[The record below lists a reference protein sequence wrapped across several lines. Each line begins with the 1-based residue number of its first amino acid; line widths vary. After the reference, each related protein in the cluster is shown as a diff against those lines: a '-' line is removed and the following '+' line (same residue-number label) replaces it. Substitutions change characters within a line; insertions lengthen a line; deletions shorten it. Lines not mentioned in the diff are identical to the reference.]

1 MSKKT
6 KSASP
11 GTSSELSGLE
21 LARHCVWASQE
32 KKALDPIILDLRKIS
47 TITDYLVICSAQS
60 EPQIKAIANGVEQA
74 LKEGF
79 ERHPLA
85 VDGFPTS
92 QWIVIDYGDVMFHIF
107 HEQKR
112 TVYALEDL
120 WSDAPQVSTLQPK

>member
-1 MSKKT
+1 MSKK
-6 KSASP
+6 KPSASAKTP
-11 GTSSELSGLE
+11 PELSGLE
-21 LARHCVWASQE
+21 LARQCVWAAQE

-79 ERHPLA
+79 GRHPLA

-112 TVYALEDL
+112 AVYALEDL
-120 WSDAPQVSTLQPK
+120 WSDAPQVSTLQPR

>member
-6 KSASP
+6 ISAP
-11 GTSSELSGLE
+11 AKIEPDLDGLNV
-21 LARHCVWASQE
+21 ARQCVWAAQE
-32 KKALDPIILDLRKIS
+32 KKALDPIILDLRSIS

-74 LKEGF
+74 LKEGL

-112 TVYALEDL
+112 GVYALEDL
-120 WSDAPQVSTLQPK
+120 WSDAPQVSTLEPT

>member
-1 MSKKT
+1 MPPKPKT
-6 KSASP
+6 EKDES
-11 GTSSELSGLE
+11 LD
-21 LARHCVWASQE
+21 LARQCVWAAQE
-32 KKALDPIILDLRKIS
+32 KKALDPIILDLRNIS

-60 EPQIKAIANGVEQA
+60 EPQIKAIANGVEQV

-79 ERHPLA
+79 ERQPLA

-112 TVYALEDL
+112 PVYALEDL
-120 WSDAPQVSTLQPK
+120 WSDAPQVSTLQPT

>member
-1 MSKKT
+1 MSKKHS
-6 KSASP
+6 SAPAETASDQ
-11 GTSSELSGLE
+11 SGLD
-21 LARHCVWASQE
+21 LARQCVWAAQE
-32 KKALDPIILDLRKIS
+32 KKALDPIILDLRNIS

-60 EPQIKAIANGVEQA
+60 EPQIKAIANGVEQV
-74 LKEGF
+74 LKESL

-112 TVYALEDL
+112 SVYALEDL
-120 WSDAPQVSTLQPK
+120 WGDAPQVSTLQPK